1 MKRGRFLRGFALNP
15 FSMSSQSS
23 IKKLEDG
30 VAVVSATSSTENLY
44 CPAVDTK
51 DIDEKTL
58 LRKIDLHIVPW
69 LSLLYLFNFLDRG
82 SIGNA
87 KVRLCVF
94 CSRLDDD
101 NLIWPSVIWTRA
113 GPAHCRPSVPDVSD
127 GLLHWLRMLRGTFV
141 PQPFND
147 HQLHLRHSRRVT
159 SFCDA
164 SGPRYGSHA

>member
-1 MKRGRFLRGFALNP
+1 MKRGRFFRGFALNS
-15 FSMSSQSS
+15 FRMSSHSS
-23 IKKLEDG
+23 IKKVEDG
-30 VAVVSATSSTENLY
+30 VAVVSATSSTDNLY
-44 CPAVDTK
+44 CPSVDTK
-51 DIDEKTL
+51 DIDEKKL

-87 KVRLCVF
+87 KVRPQL
-94 CSRLDDD
+94 SLDDD
-101 NLIWPSVIWTRA
+101 NLILASAIWARA

-127 GLLHWLRMLRGTFV
+127 GLLHWLRMLRGPFV
-141 PQPFND
+141 PQPSND
-147 HQLHLRHSRRVT
+147 HQLHLRHSRRAT